1 MAVDVKADEVI
12 TRSAWCGR
20 ARPCDKVNPP
30 CVRGSGCFLPGLWQ
44 TLGID
49 SSRFSRCPTALFF
62 FFCLGETDGRRR
74 IMSHRCGRVLRW
86 DWPEVAGLMRVFLN
100 AKRAEEWSGVN
111 CGAAAP
117 AAAWHGWMSQFILDA
132 RGFKS
137 SILLPGLALN
147 QTKAAIDWKHCRVLL
162 FVKVCHFDNSH

>member
-12 TRSAWCGR
+12 TRPAWCGR

-30 CVRGSGCFLPGLWQ
+30 CVRGSGCFLPSLWQ

-49 SSRFSRCPTALFF
+49 SSRFSRCLTAL
-62 FFCLGETDGRRR
+62 FFCLGETDGRRH
-74 IMSHRCGRVLRW
+74 IMSHHCGKVLRW
-86 DWPEVAGLMRVFLN
+86 DCPEGAGLMRVCLN

-111 CGAAAP
+111 CGAAGP
-117 AAAWHGWMSQFILDA
+117 AAAWHGWMSQLILNTTVRDT

-137 SILLPGLALN
+137 SILFPGLALN
-147 QTKAAIDWKHCRVLL
+147 ETKQRLAGNTVVFFLVLL
-162 FVKVCHFDNSH
+162 PVH